1 MSAHAEKVAVVTGA
15 GSGIGAGTA
24 LTMADARYTV
34 HLIDRTTRGADAVAE
49 EINRAGGRATSHA
62 ADVTDLA
69 ALEKVFADLGL
80 TAIDALVNAAGIR
93 EIVGFDELDG
103 PTWQNVIDVNLTGAF
118 NCVKAANPLLR
129 RPGGSVVL
137 FSSVAGK
144 LGVPGRIAYTAAKHG
159 VIGMTKALA
168 PDLGRDGIRI
178 NAVCPGITETA
189 MTADYFKDEAIVASL
204 RKQVPLQRWAQPK
217 EIADVVRFLTSDEAS
232 FVTGSAVD
240 IDGGYSAVKSFDTF

>member
-1 MSAHAEKVAVVTGA
+1 MNTHEDKVAVVTGA

-24 LTMADARYTV
+24 LAMAAAGYTV
-34 HLIDRTTRGADAVAE
+34 NLIDRTVDGAAAVAQ
-49 EINRAGGRATSHA
+49 EIIQAGGKATASA
-62 ADVTDLA
+62 ADVTDLEG
-69 ALEKVFADLGL
+69 LRKLFADLEL
-80 TAIDALVNAAGIR
+80 TSIDALVNAAGIR

-118 NCVKAANPLLR
+118 NCVKAAHPLLR

-144 LGVPGRIAYTAAKHG
+144 LGIPGRIAYTASKHG

-168 PDLGRDGIRI
+168 PDLGRDGIRV

-204 RKQVPLQRWAQPK
+204 RKQMPLQRWAQPK
-217 EIADVVRFLTSDEAS
+217 EIADVVLFLTSDASS

-240 IDGGYSAVKSFDTF
+240 IDGGYSAVKSFDAF